1 MQGRATPADTG
12 IGKYPTPQTN
22 ERRLKV
28 PIFIVRPIASNVH
41 ALARSQRGLPEPAI
55 HAYRF
60 HYLRRIVL
68 RIRSQ
73 KDFASGL
80 MFVLVGLGFSFVAR
94 GYSMGTAAKM
104 GPGYFPF
111 LLGLVL
117 ALLGAVV
124 TIGALSSKG
133 EQDQLARWDLKI
145 LLWILGSVVLFGLL
159 LKPLGMVLSV
169 FVLVIV
175 SSMASHEFSWK
186 GALLN
191 SVVLVL
197 ISMGAFVY
205 GINLQMPV
213 WPAFITG

>member
-1 MQGRATPADTG
+1 
-12 IGKYPTPQTN
+12 
-22 ERRLKV
+22 
-28 PIFIVRPIASNVH
+28 
-41 ALARSQRGLPEPAI
+41 
-55 HAYRF
+55 
-60 HYLRRIVL
+60 L

-80 MFVLVGLGFSFVAR
+80 LFILVGFGFSWVAR

-111 LLGLVL
+111 WLGIVL
-117 ALLGAVV
+117 ALLGALVLW
-124 TIGALSSKG
+124 GSLSSKM
-133 EQDQLARWDLKI
+133 EEDNLARWDIKT

-169 FVLVIV
+169 LVLVLV

-186 GALLN
+186 GAILN
-191 SVVLVL
+191 SIILVL
-197 ISMGAFVY
+197 ISLGAFVY

-213 WPAFITG
+213 WPAFLAS